1 VTAILITCS
10 YQNQEFFQVG
20 YYVRNF
26 PEGQEA
32 ILEQKIDPETL
43 PDYDVQQIVRNVLS
57 DKPRV
62 TTFFI
67 KWNREGNDESQPQN
81 PQQEDPS
88 LPSDSMNHS
97 AS

>member
-43 PDYDVQQIVRNVLS
+43 PDYDVHQIVRNVLS

-67 KWNREGNDESQPQN
+67 KWNRDSNEEGQSQQADASVPS
-81 PQQEDPS
+81 EDA
-88 LPSDSMNHS
+88 N
-97 AS
+97 ANAI

>member
-1 VTAILITCS
+1 MTAILITCS

-43 PDYDVQQIVRNVLS
+43 PDYDAREIVRNVLS

-67 KWNREGNDESQPQN
+67 KWNRDNNEESQN
-81 PQQEDPS
+81 QQAEPSVPSEDAN
-88 LPSDSMNHS
+88 DN
-97 AS
+97 AI